1 MKIIT
6 ECEKTF
12 MYKVT
17 WRDVHG
23 EIKTDFVVMNNSEPQ
38 YTTKEWKKAAEEII
52 KTTNGGDLANIIE
65 TVQVKHN
72 NIYIAVV

>member
-1 MKIIT
+1 MQIVT
-6 ECEKTF
+6 ECEKTIMF
-12 MYKVT
+12 KAT
-17 WRDVHG
+17 WRDVYG

-38 YTTKEWKKAAEEII
+38 LTTKDWKKAAEEII
-52 KTTNGGDLANIIE
+52 RTTNGEQLVGIIE

>member
-1 MKIIT
+1 MQIVT
-6 ECEKTF
+6 ECEKTI

-23 EIKTDFVVMNNSEPQ
+23 EIQTDFIVMNDSKTG
-38 YTTKEWKKAAEEII
+38 YTTEEGKKAAEEII
-52 KTTNGGDLANIIE
+52 KTVNGGDIANIVE
-65 TVQVKHN
+65 TAKVKHN

>member
-6 ECEKTF
+6 ECKKTIMF
-12 MYKVT
+12 KTT
-17 WRDVHG
+17 WRDVNG
-23 EIKTDFVVMNNSEPQ
+23 EIQTDYVIMNNSEHQ
-38 YTTKEWKKAAEEII
+38 CTTKEWKRAAEEII
-52 KTTNGGDLANIIE
+52 RTTKGGNVVGIIK

>member
-1 MKIIT
+1 MQIVT
-6 ECEKTF
+6 ECEKTIMF
-12 MYKVT
+12 KVT

-23 EIKTDFVVMNNSEPQ
+23 EIQTDFVVMNKSDPRC
-38 YTTKEWKKAAEEII
+38 TAKGWKKAAEEII
-52 KTTNGGDLANIIE
+52 RTTNGEQLAGIIE